1 MGFKQSDGV
10 LVWLNILFLM
20 FAALVPLATKVNNTY
35 EYQTTSGLL
44 FYFTTSVI
52 SILTLLAMWIYSTRG
67 YKLVDNDLDEK
78 TIKFVS
84 KTIMIG
90 TVIFI
95 ISLIGQFISSWFG
108 YIAFIA
114 LAYMIIATAYGD
126 HIPFSKR

>member
-1 MGFKQSDGV
+1 MIF
-10 LVWLNILFLM
+10 VWLNILFLM

-35 EYQTTSGLL
+35 EYQTTNGLL

-67 YKLVDNDLDEK
+67 YKLVDNNLDEK